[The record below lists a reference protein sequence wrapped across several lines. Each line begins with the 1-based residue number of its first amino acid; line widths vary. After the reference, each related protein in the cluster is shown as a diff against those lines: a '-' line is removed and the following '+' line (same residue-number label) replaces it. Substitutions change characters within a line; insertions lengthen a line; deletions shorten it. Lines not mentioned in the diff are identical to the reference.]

1 MFIDV
6 RKAHLIPERKE
17 DVYVE
22 LPEEAEVA
30 ADECGKLVYWLY
42 GCRRAGQAWEDH
54 YSSVLVKNGFAR
66 AVSSPVVFQRPAR
79 EIWAV
84 ARGGDFVHRT

>member
-6 RKAHLIPERKE
+6 RKAHLIPECHE

-22 LPEEAEVA
+22 LPVEAGVEK
-30 ADECGKLVYWLY
+30 DECGKLIKRLY

-54 YSSVLVKNGFAR
+54 YSEVLMGTA
-66 AVSSPVVFQRPAR
+66 S
-79 EIWAV
+79 
-84 ARGGDFVHRT
+84 